1 MSRHTENREEILK
14 IHGSI
19 DLINQRIDTIE
30 NNHLAHMQ
38 KDIDRIQYILTAVG
52 LGVAAQVLVLVTNI
66 LG

>member
-14 IHGSI
+14 IHGAI

-52 LGVAAQVLVLVTNI
+52 LGVAAQVLFLITSI
-66 LG
+66 FA

>member
-52 LGVAAQVLVLVTNI
+52 LGVAAQVLF
-66 LG
+66 

>member
-1 MSRHTENREEILK
+1 MSRATENREEILK
-14 IHGSI
+14 IHGAI

-52 LGVAAQVLVLVTNI
+52 LGGAAQVLVLVTNL

>member
-14 IHGSI
+14 IHGAI

-52 LGVAAQVLVLVTNI
+52 LGVAAQVLFLVTSI
-66 LG
+66 FA

>member
-1 MSRHTENREEILK
+1 MSRATENREEILK
-14 IHGSI
+14 IHGAI

-52 LGVAAQVLVLVTNI
+52 LGVEAQVLFLVTSI
-66 LG
+66 FA

>member
-52 LGVAAQVLVLVTNI
+52 LGVAAQVLVLLTNL